1 MGTLYAIRDSCLVL
15 EKTLGLF
22 AIDMYR
28 TCFGV
33 MAIGC
38 FLSRAVKLLRCWL
51 IAAWS
56 VSLSLFARRT
66 SMPISSPY
74 PFWTI
79 SLGVFRS
86 SVFSLWTA
94 RAGSCAT
101 STRTELLKSLP
112 LIPCIIVSVTLFPYP
127 PFPFHALASS
137 PFLRIGMTCTRIQ
150 PFSSRQLLFST
161 FFTSS
166 LTRLG
171 ELLST
176 MIPSCFSP
184 STTAMAGCI
193 STTARIPP
201 LCM

>member
-38 FLSRAVKLLRCWL
+38 FLSRAVK
-51 IAAWS
+51 
-56 VSLSLFARRT
+56 SL
-66 SMPISSPY
+66 
-74 PFWTI
+74 
-79 SLGVFRS
+79 RS

-94 RAGSCAT
+94 RAGNCAT
-101 STRTELLKSLP
+101 LTRTELLKSLP